1 MKTTLIAIG
10 FSLLSFVSQ
19 AQNFEGTVT
28 YKTTVGGTEPADMFS
43 DMINKAVTIIYI
55 NKNSDVRY
63 MVKLGEEIPDD
74 FIYEAKRT
82 FKVNHSKK
90 QAKVLDPKFAGRT
103 AIRKKSKIIPLN
115 EIDTILGYPC
125 NKYELI
131 TESSNFLT
139 GEIKL
144 DTSIV
149 WSTLSIPIS
158 NEVKKAYHL
167 GKFHDLPGFVLKEIK
182 GNKKVSIELLVTEL
196 ITTLPDPTIITIPE
210 GYKVI
215 DFKPMV
221 IKE

>member
-19 AQNFEGTVT
+19 AQSFEGVVK
-28 YKTTVGGTEPADMFS
+28 YKSTISGTEPANMLTKL
-43 DMINKAVTIIYI
+43 MNKASSTLYI
-55 NKNSDVRY
+55 GKNGDVRL
-63 MVKLGEEIPDD
+63 MVKLDEEIVDD
-74 FIYEAKRT
+74 FIYEAKKT

-103 AIRKKSKIIPLN
+103 ATFKKSKIKPLN

-158 NEVKKAYHL
+158 NEVKKAYHF
-167 GKFHDLPGFVLKEIK
+167 GKFHDLPGFVIKEIK
-182 GNKKVSIELLVTEL
+182 GNSKATTELLITE
-196 ITTLPDPTIITIPE
+196 IIFGLPDSTLLQIPE
-210 GYKVI
+210 GYKVNE
-215 DFKPMV
+215 FKPLT
-221 IKE
+221 ID